1 MADII
6 VIILII
12 PFGYLIYKG
21 LQLENSNENLEEKEH
36 LRDTITNI
44 SD

>member
-21 LQLENSNENLEEKEH
+21 FQLENSNENLEEKEH